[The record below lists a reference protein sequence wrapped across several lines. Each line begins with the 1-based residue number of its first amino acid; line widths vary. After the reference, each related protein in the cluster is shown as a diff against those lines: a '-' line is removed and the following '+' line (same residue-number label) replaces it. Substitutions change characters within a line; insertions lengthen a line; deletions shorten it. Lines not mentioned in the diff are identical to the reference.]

1 MIAFEVT
8 HFVRVDTHK
17 IRSRSVS
24 FLEILG
30 LVLNIF
36 NFVGNQFQDLGHEV
50 CSLRVGLTCNFDEI
64 VEDLDD
70 VLADGHEED
79 REPLVLA
86 VLLLGLEV
94 LSMLYCSLMV
104 SGWIRCTSLL
114 SARPPAWR
122 SSCGRPPSAWVPS
135 QGFHELHDVLHG
147 LHTP

>member
-79 REPLVLA
+79 REPLVPA

-94 LSMLYCSLMV
+94 AEHVVLFADGLGV
-104 SGWIRCTSLL
+104 DQVHQFAQRTSPCLAL
-114 SARPPAWR
+114 
-122 SSCGRPPSAWVPS
+122 
-135 QGFHELHDVLHG
+135 
-147 LHTP
+147 